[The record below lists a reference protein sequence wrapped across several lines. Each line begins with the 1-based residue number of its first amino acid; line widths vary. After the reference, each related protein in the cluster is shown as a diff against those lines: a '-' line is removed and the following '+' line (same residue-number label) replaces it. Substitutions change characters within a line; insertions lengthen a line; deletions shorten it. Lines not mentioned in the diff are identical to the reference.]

1 MHSLPSRAN
10 LLSSYPLRTL
20 RTSTNGSTFVIDR
33 DSPRWKKILSSV
45 ALLLNENE
53 ILEISNVLFSSNRK
67 KTCCGSFSL
76 TQNKNKINFP
86 FRLQQARSSLNNE
99 IVYLISI
106 NFPSTLDSFFQF
118 VSSSRLRVSNSRE
131 ELIVLIVPAPSS
143 NSFEYRI
150 LAQTRERKRD
160 VSNVYAT
167 FEPRFPRNLAS
178 NRSQLD
184 LISEVYSKVSRIRF
198 RMERD
203 FDEINMFT
211 RRLWR
216 NVNSTRIFQEL
227 ILHDGN

>member
-1 MHSLPSRAN
+1 MSLFLPIR
-10 LLSSYPLRTL
+10 
-20 RTSTNGSTFVIDR
+20 F
-33 DSPRWKKILSSV
+33 IL
-45 ALLLNENE
+45 A
-53 ILEISNVLFSSNRK
+53 F
-67 KTCCGSFSL
+67 T
-76 TQNKNKINFP
+76 
-86 FRLQQARSSLNNE
+86 
-99 IVYLISI
+99 
-106 NFPSTLDSFFQF
+106 
-118 VSSSRLRVSNSRE
+118 NSRE
-131 ELIVLIVPAPSS
+131 EIVLIVPAPSS

-203 FDEINMFT
+203 FDEINTFT

-216 NVNSTRIFQEL
+216 NINSTRIFQEL
-227 ILHDGN
+227 ILHDGNWRRTERCSKKPRKIIKMQNNYEIIVRTNQLLDYEISKKIDRVMKKGKITVNFKRDLRIEI

>member
-20 RTSTNGSTFVIDR
+20 RTPTNGSTFVIDR

-45 ALLLNENE
+45 ALLLNENSRY
-53 ILEISNVLFSSNRK
+53 SNVFFSSNRK
-67 KTCCGSFSL
+67 ETCCGSFSL

-99 IVYLISI
+99 IVYLISV
-106 NFPSTLDSFFQF
+106 NFPSTLVPLPSNSFHP
-118 VSSSRLRVSNSRE
+118 LRVSNSRE
-131 ELIVLIVPAPSS
+131 EIVLIVPAPSS

-203 FDEINMFT
+203 FDESRLT
-211 RRLWR
+211 RLRD
-216 NVNSTRIFQEL
+216 VFGET
-227 ILHDGN
+227 

>member
-53 ILEISNVLFSSNRK
+53 ILEMSNVFFSSNRK

-99 IVYLISI
+99 IVYLISV
-106 NFPSTLDSFFQF
+106 NFPSTLVPLPSNSFHP
-118 VSSSRLRVSNSRE
+118 LRVSNSRE
-131 ELIVLIVPAPSS
+131 EIVLIVPAPSS

>member
-20 RTSTNGSTFVIDR
+20 RTPTNGSTFVIDR

-45 ALLLNENE
+45 ALLLNENSRY
-53 ILEISNVLFSSNRK
+53 SNVFFSSNRK
-67 KTCCGSFSL
+67 ETCCGSFSL

>member
-1 MHSLPSRAN
+1 MIFFEQRNRLSYLRQFSIDACPS
-10 LLSSYPLRTL
+10 S
-20 RTSTNGSTFVIDR
+20 
-33 DSPRWKKILSSV
+33 
-45 ALLLNENE
+45 
-53 ILEISNVLFSSNRK
+53 
-67 KTCCGSFSL
+67 
-76 TQNKNKINFP
+76 
-86 FRLQQARSSLNNE
+86 
-99 IVYLISI
+99 
-106 NFPSTLDSFFQF
+106 FQF

-203 FDEINMFT
+203 FDESRLT
-211 RRLWR
+211 RLRD
-216 NVNSTRIFQEL
+216 VFGET
-227 ILHDGN
+227 

>member
-1 MHSLPSRAN
+1 M
-10 LLSSYPLRTL
+10 
-20 RTSTNGSTFVIDR
+20 
-33 DSPRWKKILSSV
+33 
-45 ALLLNENE
+45 
-53 ILEISNVLFSSNRK
+53 SNVFFSSNRK

-227 ILHDGN
+227 ILHDGNWRRTEHCSKKPRKIIKMQNNYEIIVRTNQLLDY

>member
-1 MHSLPSRAN
+1 M
-10 LLSSYPLRTL
+10 
-20 RTSTNGSTFVIDR
+20 
-33 DSPRWKKILSSV
+33 
-45 ALLLNENE
+45 
-53 ILEISNVLFSSNRK
+53 
-67 KTCCGSFSL
+67 
-76 TQNKNKINFP
+76 
-86 FRLQQARSSLNNE
+86 NNE
-99 IVYLISI
+99 IVYLISV
-106 NFPSTLDSFFQF
+106 NFPSTLVPLPSNSFHP
-118 VSSSRLRVSNSRE
+118 LRVSNSRE
-131 ELIVLIVPAPSS
+131 EIVLIVPAPSS